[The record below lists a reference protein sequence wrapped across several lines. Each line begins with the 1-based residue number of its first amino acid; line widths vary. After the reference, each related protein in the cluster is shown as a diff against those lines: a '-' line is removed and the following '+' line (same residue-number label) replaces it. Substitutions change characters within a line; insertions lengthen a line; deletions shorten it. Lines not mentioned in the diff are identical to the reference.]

1 MAVAANLAPPA
12 VIGGRIRLTVAMKRR
27 ATAVLLISGVLLAAC
42 GAEASDR
49 EAFVRAMER
58 QGELSPEQAECMA
71 VEVYDNSDLTES
83 QINEGSDDLEG
94 ASAFQTVFE
103 AALDVCN

>member
-1 MAVAANLAPPA
+1 MTANLGPAA

-27 ATAVLLISGVLLAAC
+27 ATAVLLISGMLLAAC

-58 QGELSPEQAECMA
+58 QGEMTPAQAECMA
-71 VEVYDNSDLTES
+71 VEVFDNSDLTES
-83 QINEGSDDLEG
+83 QINEGADALEG

-103 AALDVCN
+103 AALDVCD